1 MKQTEWILTEQFQNP
16 EEAARKAAFAA
27 LLHQYFSQALTAD
40 FAHSGAMVNELEA
53 L

>member
-16 EEAARKAAFAA
+16 EEAARKAAFTA

-40 FAHSGAMVNELEA
+40 FAHSGATVNELEA